1 MRHLKSG
8 RQLSRNSSHRWA
20 MMRNLI
26 TALLREEK
34 IQTTDPKAKELRRW
48 VDRVITLGKQGS
60 LHARRQVLSIVQDK
74 AVVRKLFD
82 TIGPRFK
89 DRPGGYTR
97 IIKLGTR
104 PGDNAETALIELVD
118 FNEIYGKGK
127 TEKKEGAKRTRRAGG
142 AKKKAEA
149 TEAPA
154 AEATTSETPEV
165 TEQQP
170 G

>member
-8 RQLSRNSSHRWA
+8 RQLSRNSAHRWA
-20 MMRNLI
+20 LMRNLI

-34 IQTTDPKAKELRRW
+34 IRTTDPKAKELRRW

-60 LHARRQVLSIVQDK
+60 LHARRQALSIVRDK

-97 IIKLGTR
+97 IIKIGIR
-104 PGDNAETALIELVD
+104 RGDAAQMAVIELVGA
-118 FNEIYGKGK
+118 ES
-127 TEKKEGAKRTRRAGG
+127 EKQASKGG
-142 AKKKAEA
+142 AKKGRRARRRQSAAQQREA
-149 TEAPA
+149 A
-154 AEATTSETPEV
+154 A
-165 TEQQP
+165 
-170 G
+170 

>member
-20 MMRNLI
+20 LMRNLI

-48 VDRVITLGKQGS
+48 ADRVITLGKQGT
-60 LHARRQVLSIVQDK
+60 LHARRQVLRIVQDK

-82 TIGPRFK
+82 TLGPRFK

-97 IIKLGTR
+97 IIKLGLR
-104 PGDNAETALIELVD
+104 RGDAAQMSVIELV
-118 FNEIYGKGK
+118 
-127 TEKKEGAKRTRRAGG
+127 
-142 AKKKAEA
+142 
-149 TEAPA
+149 A
-154 AEATTSETPEV
+154 AEAAKESSAGGRRRRRRRARRQEAEKQ
-165 TEQQP
+165 EAAA
-170 G
+170 

>member
-20 MMRNLI
+20 LLRNLI

-34 IQTTDPKAKELRRW
+34 IQTTGPKAKELRRW
-48 VDRVITLGKQGS
+48 VDRVITLGKRGD

-82 TIGPRFK
+82 SIGPRFK

-97 IIKLGTR
+97 IIKLGIR
-104 PGDNAETALIELVD
+104 HGDAAQMALIELVGS
-118 FNEIYGKGK
+118 EAVS
-127 TEKKEGAKRTRRAGG
+127 GASTGG
-142 AKKKAEA
+142 AKKSRRARRREAQAQKAEA
-149 TEAPA
+149 A
-154 AEATTSETPEV
+154 A
-165 TEQQP
+165 
-170 G
+170 

>member
-20 MMRNLI
+20 LMRNLI

-34 IQTTDPKAKELRRW
+34 IRTTDPKAKELRRW
-48 VDRVITLGKQGS
+48 ADRVITLGKQGT

-97 IIKLGTR
+97 IIKIGIR
-104 PGDNAETALIELVD
+104 RGDAAQMSLIELMAP
-118 FNEIYGKGK
+118 EAA
-127 TEKKEGAKRTRRAGG
+127 KEGAAGGGRRRRRARRRQTE
-142 AKKKAEA
+142 KREA
-149 TEAPA
+149 A
-154 AEATTSETPEV
+154 A
-165 TEQQP
+165 
-170 G
+170 